1 MSLPVKTSLNRNR
14 KIRSILSEDSKMTR
28 KVRVI
33 FHDPYATD
41 SSSSED
47 ECEVRPRAEKGQKRK
62 RVIHEVKLPLLALSQ
77 AKPLQSGSS
86 SQYSNSKPGANGKG
100 VLAKIPDDTPKQTKV
115 KKPVGI
121 RQRKWGKW
129 AAEIRHP
136 ITKKRTWLGT
146 YNTLEEATNAYNA
159 RKLEYDLAVAA
170 ASDKTSHI
178 SSSAAASQN
187 ISASYTAEESDSV
200 FSYTYPPSSIFEL
213 DTSASASVSNNDDT
227 GDLITEGF
235 EANFLG
241 LSIPDFCV
249 VDGPLVSSSV
259 EEDLNLGAEYDDFL
273 PFDHLGGYCGIED
286 NLNILGIHSDEPSG
300 LPDCDFNTDEFLVDC
315 APLDNACPEVLQL

>member
-1 MSLPVKTSLNRNR
+1 MSLPVKTSLNRNQ

-47 ECEVRPRAEKGQKRK
+47 ECEVRPRAEKAQKRK
-62 RVIHEVKLPLLALSQ
+62 RVIREVKLPFLALSQ
-77 AKPLQSGSS
+77 AKSLQSGSS

-100 VLAKIPDDTPKQTKV
+100 VLAKTPDDTPKPTKV

-121 RQRKWGKW
+121 RQRTWGKW

-146 YNTLEEATNAYNA
+146 YNTREEAINAYNA
-159 RKLEYDLAVAA
+159 TKLEYDLAVAA
-170 ASDKTSHI
+170 ASDKTSNI

-187 ISASYTAEESDSV
+187 MSASYTTESESV
-200 FSYTYPPSSIFEL
+200 FSHTSPVSILEL
-213 DTSASASVSNNDDT
+213 DTSASAFVSNIDDT
-227 GDLITEGF
+227 GDWITESF
-235 EANFLG
+235 DANFVRLP
-241 LSIPDFCV
+241 IPDICF
-249 VDGPLVSSSV
+249 VDEPLVSSAV
-259 EEDLNLGAEYDDFL
+259 EENLNLGAEDDDFL
-273 PFDHLGGYCGIED
+273 LLDGFERSIGGFCGIEG
-286 NLNILGIHSDEPSG
+286 LNIGDEPSE
-300 LPDCDFNTDEFLVDC
+300 LPDYDFNTDEFLVDYV
-315 APLDNACPEVLQL
+315 PLNFASP

>member
-1 MSLPVKTSLNRNR
+1 MSLPVKTSLNRNQ

-62 RVIHEVKLPLLALSQ
+62 RVIREVKLPFLALSQ
-77 AKPLQSGSS
+77 AKSLQSGSS

-100 VLAKIPDDTPKQTKV
+100 VLAKTPDDTPKPTKV

-159 RKLEYDLAVAA
+159 KKLEYDLAVAA
-170 ASDKTSHI
+170 ASDKTSNI

-187 ISASYTAEESDSV
+187 ISGSYTAEESESMFYYASPV
-200 FSYTYPPSSIFEL
+200 SILEL
-213 DTSASASVSNNDDT
+213 DTSASAYVSNIDDT
-227 GDLITEGF
+227 RDWITEGY
-235 EANFLG
+235 NFVG
-241 LSIPDFCV
+241 LSIPDFCF
-249 VDGPLVSSSV
+249 VDEPLVSSAV
-259 EEDLNLGAEYDDFL
+259 EEDLNLGAESDDDFVRAIEH
-273 PFDHLGGYCGIED
+273 HLFGIQGD
-286 NLNILGIHSDEPSG
+286 DPSE
-300 LPDCDFNTDEFLVDC
+300 LPDDDFNPDEFLVDG
-315 APLDNACPEVLQL
+315 AGLNFGSP